1 LQQQTQANVQTMQG
15 GPGSSQTGPGQ
26 APAGSYQQ
34 QAYGA
39 YQAPSGALFLF
50 LSVLFLYS
58 YVIHLITVS
67 RVAPPSR
74 KPERVGTVAPSF
86 RAFPSFIVSSTV
98 SISKVTTAASPRAEY
113 QGTSR
118 KAVTAS
124 RRTATEHPPPLLPR
138 TAPTTKTRL
147 RVSIDCCD

>member
-1 LQQQTQANVQTMQG
+1 MQG

-50 LSVLFLYS
+50 LSILFLYS

-74 KPERVGTVAPSF
+74 KPQSGWDCGALVSRISLFRRLFNDITFEGYYGGQPQGGVPGNVPQGGYGFPAYGYGAP
-86 RAFPSFIVSSTV
+86 APAAPPNSS
-98 SISKVTTAASPRAEY
+98 
-113 QGTSR
+113 
-118 KAVTAS
+118 
-124 RRTATEHPPPLLPR
+124 
-138 TAPTTKTRL
+138 
-147 RVSIDCCD
+147 DN